1 MELFQILK
9 ENAFWVIALG
19 TGLLGTLSGVLGSF
33 AVLKKQSLLGDAIS
47 HAALPGIVLAFLL
60 TGQKSP
66 LVLMSGAI
74 VFGILGTFMVNNIIK
89 NSKLKTDTA
98 LGILLSV
105 FFGVGMMLLTY
116 VQKLPN
122 ANQAGLDKYLFGQAT
137 TLMEKD
143 LIIMISFLIPSLILV
158 LLFWKEIKIMLFDRE
173 YAETLD
179 IPTRKID
186 LLITL
191 LVVIIIVMGLQTVG
205 VVLMSSLLLAPAAA
219 ARQWTNSLSK
229 MLGIAAVIGAF
240 SGISG
245 AFLSAAESKLPTGPI
260 IVLIVSSI
268 VFISLFFAPQRGLI
282 AKYLKN
288 KSQKKKYSH
297 E

>member
-9 ENAFWVIALG
+9 ENAFWVIAIG

-66 LVLMSGAI
+66 LILMSGAI
-74 VFGILGTFMVNNIIK
+74 VFGILGSFMVNNIVK

-143 LIIMISFLIPSLILV
+143 ILIMISFLIPSLLLV
-158 LLFWKEIKIMLFDRE
+158 LLFCKEIKIMLFDR
-173 YAETLD
+173 
-179 IPTRKID
+179 
-186 LLITL
+186 
-191 LVVIIIVMGLQTVG
+191 
-205 VVLMSSLLLAPAAA
+205 
-219 ARQWTNSLSK
+219 
-229 MLGIAAVIGAF
+229 
-240 SGISG
+240 
-245 AFLSAAESKLPTGPI
+245 
-260 IVLIVSSI
+260 
-268 VFISLFFAPQRGLI
+268 
-282 AKYLKN
+282 
-288 KSQKKKYSH
+288 
-297 E
+297 